1 MKAKYLLSLYSLI
14 FTGNLILNIFNRP
27 FENSFNTYL
36 IYKISSFILVSTFY
50 YLLSKVI
57 NDALNLNSLSLS
69 ISLFLISYFL
79 FDHLMIFTDGQFS
92 FDITVIVVS
101 MIWLVVVYKNKK
113 NSPIYLFLSYGVM
126 RIYNYFFIDEIGNM
140 ERYFELNTDVAVQ
153 WLPSAKLLYGEG
165 YYFLYSN
172 NIIQGQGLLATH
184 IQALVHKLNFGTSTF
199 QFIQINSFLFLF
211 FTILIFIDLKI
222 SRVNKLLISIVFL
235 SLVLNNSWLLYLV
248 GNSLMLEG
256 IVGFLLSSFLINI
269 NNFLQQEKSSSIF
282 FISFGALVLTK
293 QFISIIV
300 LMISIFSLLRLNK
313 KILLS
318 FIPLVLDLLNKS
330 FLNVNSSFIAYSD
343 GIDFF
348 QIIQNI
354 LFLENID
361 LGNIEKIIKNFT
373 IDIPFTLL
381 LIFYLFSNLYIL
393 LKTKKINFDNYIFF
407 YSGILNFVFIVI
419 LYISYWQ
426 NVEVE
431 SSYRYLVNFLSI
443 YLISIVLNVQKLD
456 S

>member
-1 MKAKYLLSLYSLI
+1 M
-14 FTGNLILNIFNRP
+14 
-27 FENSFNTYL
+27 
-36 IYKISSFILVSTFY
+36 
-50 YLLSKVI
+50 
-57 NDALNLNSLSLS
+57 
-69 ISLFLISYFL
+69 
-79 FDHLMIFTDGQFS
+79 
-92 FDITVIVVS
+92 
-101 MIWLVVVYKNKK
+101 
-113 NSPIYLFLSYGVM
+113 
-126 RIYNYFFIDEIGNM
+126 
-140 ERYFELNTDVAVQ
+140 
-153 WLPSAKLLYGEG
+153 
-165 YYFLYSN
+165 
-172 NIIQGQGLLATH
+172 
-184 IQALVHKLNFGTSTF
+184 
-199 QFIQINSFLFLF
+199 
-211 FTILIFIDLKI
+211 
-222 SRVNKLLISIVFL
+222 
-235 SLVLNNSWLLYLV
+235 
-248 GNSLMLEG
+248 
-256 IVGFLLSSFLINI
+256 
-269 NNFLQQEKSSSIF
+269 
-282 FISFGALVLTK
+282 
-293 QFISIIV
+293 
-300 LMISIFSLLRLNK
+300 
-313 KILLS
+313 LS